1 MGNCC
6 KKKNEDL
13 LESFLANKDDN
24 PFGIKLKVTD
34 FQKLKLLGKG
44 SFGEVY
50 TVNLKKIINY
60 MQ

>member
-6 KKKNEDL
+6 KKKNNDL
-13 LESFLANKDDN
+13 IETFLDSKDDN
-24 PFGIKLKVTD
+24 PFGIQIKVSD
-34 FQKLKLLGKG
+34 FQKLRLLGKG

-50 TVNLKKIINY
+50 LVKLKKIIKY